1 MLRCSSK
8 LRTST
13 VRPNMAL
20 RQLSSHKVNHGG
32 LLSVDQIQPEKNGAV
47 RFGSSY
53 KVPDHHM
60 PGAGLEPL
68 VGTMEAMDGNTA
80 AVHVA
85 CKSLIWSVFLN
96 FICEMFATTTFKKK
110 RKRSFFKLSTIAHV
124 FDSSD
129 RLCPLVFFSLLFPFD
144 SCPCHLHR
152 HWLVCFLPFF

>member
-1 MLRCSSK
+1 MYANLLPDALQLFVDINSASLLWCKFIFWGAQPPSTSTIKRSISFNLAYFSHRRPPTAPLNLKQPMLRCSSK

-85 CKSLIWSVFLN
+85 CKSLIWSVF
-96 FICEMFATTTFKKK
+96 
-110 RKRSFFKLSTIAHV
+110 
-124 FDSSD
+124 
-129 RLCPLVFFSLLFPFD
+129 
-144 SCPCHLHR
+144 
-152 HWLVCFLPFF
+152 